1 MCCNLRSTQP
11 KLDEK
16 GGRIKMYAKLEN
28 DKLEYAPRNYE
39 TEDVIIINFN
49 KSIELMKQYGYKEL
63 INIKPSFNKEKEHV
77 VFSNYIETDDTIIV
91 EYEVKKNEIEEEEE
105 VLKQPT
111 ISKRVENLESE
122 VSSIQIQNKE
132 MMLIFGEEINK

>member
-1 MCCNLRSTQP
+1 
-11 KLDEK
+11 
-16 GGRIKMYAKLEN
+16 MYAKLEN

-63 INIKPSFNKEKEHV
+63 INIKPSFNKEKEYV

>member
-1 MCCNLRSTQP
+1 
-11 KLDEK
+11 
-16 GGRIKMYAKLEN
+16 MYAKLEN

-91 EYEVKKNEIEEEEE
+91 EYEVKKNEIEEEE

-111 ISKRVENLESE
+111 ITKRVENLESE

>member
-1 MCCNLRSTQP
+1 
-11 KLDEK
+11 
-16 GGRIKMYAKLEN
+16 MYAKLEN

-63 INIKPSFNKEKEHV
+63 INIKPSFNKEKEYV

-91 EYEVKKNEIEEEEE
+91 EYEVKKKEIEEEEE